1 MRQIGKLPPDLA
13 PEPFHDHL
21 LTLGVKS
28 RIDPGPDGQ
37 PIWVYD
43 EDKVQQ
49 ARDELALYLADPQ
62 NPRYQTA
69 QSIAQTV
76 RDRERSLDKAYRKN
90 YREVTD
96 LWAAPRLHQRPLT
109 MALIA
114 ISIVVFMLE
123 QTRYGNLV
131 ARRLLLSTVQFNE
144 LGQER
149 DDGLAGVFSGEL
161 WRLIT
166 PIFVHVNLLHIFF
179 NMSAMSFMGTLI
191 EIRRG
196 SGRLLL
202 LVLVS
207 AVISNLG
214 QYYYMEHVDP
224 GMPHRFAGMS
234 GVAYALFGYLW
245 MKSLHQPE
253 QGMILHPNTVLIM
266 LGWLVLCMTG
276 ALGSVANAAH
286 VMGLVVGVVLGVFR
300 L

>member
-21 LTLGVKS
+21 LTLDVKS

-96 LWAAPRLHQRPLT
+96 LWAAPRLYQRPLT

-123 QTRYGNLV
+123 NSRYRVSTRL
-131 ARRLLLSTVQFNE
+131 ALS
-144 LGQER
+144 LGTLRIEQGEIR
-149 DDGLAGVFSGEL
+149 DDGLAGLRSGEL

-166 PIFVHVNLLHIFF
+166 PIFMHVNLLHIFF
-179 NMSAMSFMGTLI
+179 NMSAVSFMGTLI

-214 QYYYMEHVDP
+214 QYFYMERMEP
-224 GMPHRFAGMS
+224 GEPHLFEGMS

-276 ALGSVANAAH
+276 RLGPIANAAH